1 MREIITIH
9 NKQFKPYISEK
20 QIAEAVKLMSEEI
33 NKDLKNEQPVF
44 LTVLNGA
51 FMFAADLLKQID
63 ISCEVSF
70 IKLSSYQGMSSLGG
84 VTQLIGLNEDVK
96 DRTVVILEDIV
107 ETGLTINSLVDLL
120 DQRQVKQ
127 IKVAAAFMKNG
138 VYKQDRKID
147 YIGIEIGDEFV
158 VGYGLDY
165 NGLGRNLKEVYVK
178 A

>member
-20 QIAEAVKLMSEEI
+20 QIAEAVKLMSEAI

-120 DQRQVKQ
+120 NQRQVKQ
-127 IKVAAAFMKNG
+127 IKVAAAFMKNS

>member
-70 IKLSSYQGMSSLGG
+70 IKLSSYQGISSLGG

>member
-20 QIAEAVKLMSEEI
+20 QIAEAVKLMSEAI
-33 NKDLKNEQPVF
+33 KKDLKNEQPVF

-120 DQRQVKQ
+120 NQRQVKQ

>member
-20 QIAEAVKLMSEEI
+20 QIAEAVKLMSEAM

-120 DQRQVKQ
+120 NQRQVKQ

>member
-20 QIAEAVKLMSEEI
+20 QIAEAVKLMSEAM
-33 NKDLKNEQPVF
+33 NKDLKNEQPIF

-70 IKLSSYQGMSSLGG
+70 IKLASYQGMSSLGG

-120 DQRQVKQ
+120 NQRQVKQ

>member
-1 MREIITIH
+1 M
-9 NKQFKPYISEK
+9 
-20 QIAEAVKLMSEEI
+20 

-120 DQRQVKQ
+120 NQRQVKQ

>member
-20 QIAEAVKLMSEEI
+20 QIAEAVKLMSEAM
-33 NKDLKNEQPVF
+33 NKDLKNEQPIF

-51 FMFAADLLKQID
+51 FIFAADLLKQID

-70 IKLSSYQGMSSLGG
+70 IKLSSYRGMSSLGG

-96 DRTVVILEDIV
+96 DRTVVILEDII

-120 DQRQVKQ
+120 NQRQVKQ

>member
-20 QIAEAVKLMSEEI
+20 QIAEAVKLMSEAI

-120 DQRQVKQ
+120 NQRQVKQ

-158 VGYGLDY
+158 VCYGLDY